1 VIDLD
6 ISKEVAEFV
15 GDNLRVLA
23 LDIDRRLV
31 LATPVH
37 DGGAK
42 RNWIASVGAPNN
54 SVIDVGE
61 GIPQSQAEQ
70 AAIDQGSIAINGA
83 NDYATIY
90 VQNNLP
96 YIVRLNEGWSDQA
109 GSGYIDKIITE
120 EVQRGGN

>member
-1 VIDLD
+1 MIDLD

-15 GDNLRVLA
+15 GDELRILA
-23 LDIDRRLV
+23 IDIDRRLV
-31 LATPVH
+31 LETPFR

-42 RNWIASVGAPNN
+42 RNWLASVGTPNN
-54 SVIDVGE
+54 TEIEVDESIGR
-61 GIPQSQAEQ
+61 GAAEQ
-70 AAIDQGSIAINGA
+70 AAIDQGTAAISGA

-90 VQNNLP
+90 IQNNMP
-96 YIVRLNEGWSDQA
+96 YIQRLNEGWSEQA